1 MFEYTGCGLDGI
13 YLKNGYTLN
22 ESAYGKGVAIDNLE
36 GLHRAIAADIVS
48 QRTPMTGDQFRFLRK
63 EQELVQQELAA
74 LFRVD
79 VQTVANWE
87 KKGHE
92 AIPGP
97 TDIAM
102 RAFYSAFIHAKFGP
116 IHFELQ
122 AQGDDRSVFQITDSS
137 WTETEAA

>member
-13 YLKNGYTLN
+13 YLKNGYTLS
-22 ESAYGKGVAIDNLE
+22 ESAYGKGVSIDNLE

-48 QRTPMTGDQFRFLRK
+48 QHTPMTGDQFRFLRK

-102 RAFYSAFIHAKFGP
+102 RAFYSAFTHAKFGP
-116 IHFELQ
+116 IHFELH